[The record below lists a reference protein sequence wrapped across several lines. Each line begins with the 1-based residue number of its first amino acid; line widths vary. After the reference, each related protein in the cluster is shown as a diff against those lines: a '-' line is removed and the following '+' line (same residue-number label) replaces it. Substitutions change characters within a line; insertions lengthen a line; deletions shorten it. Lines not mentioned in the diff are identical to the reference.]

1 MPSLYFKTNAKVEKL
16 VGRELITN
24 STIAIFELVKNSYDA
39 GASEVEIKFVNFD
52 HNDGNRSKLVSK
64 EDSYIE
70 IIDNGKGMTLKEIED
85 NWMELGT
92 SYKEKNKVEEIR
104 IRKEQIEIISKRH
117 VNGEKGIGR
126 FGVDKVG
133 SVLVMESIDKNLQNK
148 CIVKFNWD
156 DFEDRDKL
164 IEEIPCTY
172 EIRNVES
179 NESAGLKLKIMN
191 LRDRWFLSDIDKLRM
206 SLKKFLSP
214 IEIEQDEFRILF
226 TYPKKE
232 NNIISN
238 LTEQILN
245 DSFEYLKTK
254 IYAKIDKDGNM
265 YYEIQD
271 NGEIKI
277 STEKNIYDKSPF
289 GEVEVT
295 IYYLNKTDK
304 GIFTRSMG
312 LPTHEYGNIKI
323 FRDNFRIM
331 PYGESHND
339 WLEIDNKHSQGVF
352 RTFGTRDLVG
362 YILLSHDE
370 SKGNNI
376 LKEAT
381 DRVGLI
387 EDVPEFS
394 QLKEL
399 VWKIIGLLQSYIFD
413 KLESESRETSEILRN
428 ESTNL
433 KAETTNFIE
442 NFKKIINKVDIP
454 HTDKS
459 ELIAELKYNSD
470 KLMNNIEKVETA
482 SKEIDKKIK
491 IYSQITGAEGVLFN
505 TMHKIKNKLAI
516 IDAQLEDLDI
526 DLKISKIEFNTKEIK
541 IAFNT
546 IQKMV
551 DGSLKIIKAAKAKK
565 SNFNVKDLV
574 DETIRNHASR
584 LRQEGV
590 VLNNVFQADNVEI
603 KGNKEALQINVFE
616 NLFDNS
622 FKALSEIKDG
632 EITIETKI
640 NNGFVEIY
648 FSDNGKGIPED
659 KIPFIFALWGS
670 NTDGSGIGLATA
682 RDAVK
687 DHEGEIM
694 CVNLGEENKKT
705 TFLIKLPI
713 IGGRNKI

>member
-1 MPSLYFKTNAKVEKL
+1 N
-16 VGRELITN
+16 
-24 STIAIFELVKNSYDA
+24 FECD
-39 GASEVEIKFVNFD
+39 
-52 HNDGNRSKLVSK
+52 DGKKSKLVSK

-92 SYKEKNKVEEIR
+92 SYKEKNRVEHVR
-104 IRKEQIEIISKRH
+104 IRKEQIEIIAKRY

-133 SVLVMESIDKNLQNK
+133 SILEMESIDKNLQNK

-156 DFEDRDKL
+156 DFDVRDKL

-172 EIRNVES
+172 EIKDVEN
-179 NESAGLKLKIMN
+179 NEKPGLKLKIMN
-191 LRDRWFLSDIDKLRM
+191 LRDRWFLSDIDKLKM

-214 IEIEQDEFRILF
+214 IEIEQDEFVILF

-232 NNIISN
+232 ETSIKNV
-238 LTEQILN
+238 TEKILN
-245 DSFEYLKTK
+245 DSFVYLKTK
-254 IYAKIDKDGNM
+254 IYARVDKEGSM
-265 YYEIQD
+265 YYEIHD
-271 NGEIKI
+271 NE
-277 STEKNIYDKSPF
+277 NITTSPENIIYNKSPF
-289 GEVEVT
+289 GHVEVT
-295 IYYLNKTDK
+295 IYYLNRVDK
-304 GIFTRSMG
+304 GIFTKSMG

-362 YILLSHDE
+362 YILLSHNE
-370 SKGNNI
+370 SKGNVI

-387 EDVPEFS
+387 EDVPEFA
-394 QLKEL
+394 QLKEFI
-399 VWKIIGLLQSYIFD
+399 WKIIGTFQTYIFD
-413 KLESESRETSEILRN
+413 KIESESKETSEILKY
-428 ESTNL
+428 ESSNL
-433 KAETTNFIE
+433 KSQTTNFIE
-442 NFKKIINKVDIP
+442 NFKKIIDKVDIP
-454 HTDKS
+454 YNDKT
-459 ELIAELKYNSD
+459 ELMAELEYNSD
-470 KLMNNIEKVETA
+470 KLMDNIVRVETA

-516 IDAQLEDLDI
+516 IDAQLVDLEI

-546 IQKMV
+546 IRKMV

-565 SNFNVKDLV
+565 NNFYIRELI

-584 LRQEGV
+584 LRQEDV
-590 VLNNVFQADNVEI
+590 VLKNIFEADNIQI

-622 FKALSEIKDG
+622 FKALSEIENR
-632 EITIETKI
+632 EITMETKV
-640 NNGFVEIY
+640 NNGFIEIY

-694 CVNLGEENKKT
+694 CVNMGEENKKT

-713 IGGRNKI
+713 IQGGNKI